1 VDRAA
6 RGERLM
12 REPGRIRDAGDV
24 VTLAAL
30 VALAAFWM
38 APIVWV
44 IGLSFKPNDV
54 LMHST
59 GGLLSPPFTI
69 KNYTDILRASAVFG
83 WMLNSAIVAIGQ
95 TALTL
100 VLSTLAGYGF
110 ARTDFPG
117 KRIVFLIVLAAL
129 AVPEQAIIVPLHTM
143 FAQVD
148 MHNTYIGLI
157 APRLAFPFGVF
168 LMTQYFR
175 GVPREIEEA
184 AMLDNASR
192 LKIFW
197 KVVLPLTIPAQATL
211 GIYTFLHAWND
222 YFWPL
227 VSATK
232 PEMYTLTIGLAA
244 MQTNFSQTEGIG
256 FLMAQAVF
264 AGLPVLILYLFFQR
278 HIINAVS
285 GRVG

>member
-1 VDRAA
+1 MTAGGGRRLDLGDR
-6 RGERLM
+6 L
-12 REPGRIRDAGDV
+12 V
-24 VTLAAL
+24 LAAV
-30 VALAAFWM
+30 VALAILWV

-44 IGLSFKPNDV
+44 VGLSFKPNDV
-54 LMHST
+54 LMHDT
-59 GGLLSPPFTI
+59 RGVFVPPFTL
-69 KNYTDILRASAVFG
+69 KNYTDILASSQVFA
-83 WMLNSAIVAIGQ
+83 WMLNSTIVAVGQ
-95 TALTL
+95 TVLTL
-100 VLSTLAGYGF
+100 ILATLAGYGF

-117 KRIVFLIVLAAL
+117 KRILFVVTLVGL

-143 FAQVD
+143 FAEANL
-148 MHNTYIGLI
+148 HNTYLGLI

-168 LMTQYFR
+168 LMTQYFK

-184 AMLDNASR
+184 ALLDNASR
-192 LKIFW
+192 LKIFV
-197 KVVLPLTIPAQATL
+197 KVILPLTIPAQATL
-211 GIYTFLHAWND
+211 GIYTFLHAWNE

-244 MQTNFSQTEGIG
+244 MQTNFAQTEGIG

-285 GRVG
+285 GRIG

>member
-1 VDRAA
+1 MGAF
-6 RGERLM
+6 
-12 REPGRIRDAGDV
+12 RIRDAGDA

-44 IGLSFKPNDV
+44 IGLSFKPNEV

-59 GGLLSPPFTI
+59 GGLLSPPFTL
-69 KNYTDILRASAVFG
+69 KNYVDILAASSVFG
-83 WMLNSAIVAIGQ
+83 WMANSAVVAIGQ
-95 TALTL
+95 TLLTL
-100 VLSTLAGYGF
+100 VLSTLTGYGF

-117 KRIVFLIVLAAL
+117 KRAAFLLVLAAL

-143 FAQVD
+143 FAQAD
-148 MHNTYIGLI
+148 IHNTYAGLI

-192 LKIFW
+192 LKIFL

-232 PEMYTLTIGLAA
+232 PEMYTLTVGLAA
-244 MQTNFSQTEGIG
+244 MQTNFAQTEGIG

>member
-1 VDRAA
+1 
-6 RGERLM
+6 M
-12 REPGRIRDAGDV
+12 RKGFFGGDIIDKL
-24 VTLAAL
+24 LAA
-30 VALAAFWM
+30 AIIGLA
-38 APIVWV
+38 IVWV
-44 IGLSFKPNDV
+44 APVLWVFGLSLKPNDV
-54 LMHST
+54 LMRTT
-59 GGLLSPPFTI
+59 GGLLFPPFTT
-69 KNYTDILRASAVFG
+69 KNYTDILATSAVFG
-83 WMLNSAIVAIGQ
+83 WMWNSTIVATGQ
-95 TALTL
+95 TLLTL

-117 KRIVFLIVLAAL
+117 KKYVFAAVIAGL

-143 FAQVD
+143 FAALD
-148 MHNTYIGLI
+148 MHNTYTALI

-168 LMTQYFR
+168 LMTQYFH

-192 LKIFW
+192 LKIFVR
-197 KVVLPLTIPAQATL
+197 VVLPLTIPAQATL
-211 GIYTFLHAWND
+211 GIYTFLHAWNE

-244 MQTNFSQTEGIG
+244 TQTNFAQTEGIG

-278 HIINAVS
+278 HIVNAVS
-285 GRVG
+285 GGAVR